1 MNSEKNKNKNLI
13 FEACVANLSEALQAE
28 KKGAHRVELCFD
40 LKNAGL
46 TPPENWII
54 ASKKLLSIP
63 VFVIIRPTFR
73 DFFYTNEEFE
83 LMKKQII
90 FCKENEIDGVVFGI
104 IKKRNDL
111 IELDLVRNKEL
122 AELAKPM
129 KITFHMA
136 FDLIAEESNLLEEQV
151 MNRKLEAIDKLVE
164 MKFDRILTKGC
175 TQNAIIGKDNL
186 KKMIEYAKNRI
197 IIMPGGGVNEANK
210 IEIAEDV
217 NCKEVHGTKIVGELN

>member
-1 MNSEKNKNKNLI
+1 MNSEEKLNKNLI
-13 FEACVANLSEALQAE
+13 FEACVGSLSEAIEAE

-46 TPPENWII
+46 TPPEDWII
-54 ASKKLLSIP
+54 ESKKLLKIP

-73 DFFYTNEEFE
+73 DFYYTYEEFE

-90 FCKENEIDGVVFGI
+90 FCKENKIDGVVFGI
-104 IKKRNDL
+104 LEKRNCF

-136 FDLIAEESNLLEEQV
+136 FDLIGEEKNLSEEQV
-151 MNRKLEAIDKLVE
+151 LCKKYEAIDKLIE

-175 TQNAIIGKDNL
+175 LENSMNGKDNL
-186 KKMIEYAKNRI
+186 KKMIEYAQDKI
-197 IIMPGGGVNEANK
+197 IIIPGGGVNNK
-210 IEIAEDV
+210 NKLELSEYV
-217 NCKEVHGTKIVGELN
+217 NCNEVHGTKIVGELN